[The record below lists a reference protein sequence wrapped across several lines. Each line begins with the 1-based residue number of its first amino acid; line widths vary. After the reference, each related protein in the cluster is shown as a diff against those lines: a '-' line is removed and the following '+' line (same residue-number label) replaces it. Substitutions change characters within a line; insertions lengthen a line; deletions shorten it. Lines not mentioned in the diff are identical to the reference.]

1 MCMAFLWSQTQPQHY
16 FTLRMFSPA
25 NGVHLGV
32 RDSLFSLMIFEYLFH
47 GKHFSRDWDIMVAT
61 KLSTRFLPYWN
72 LHSSI
77 GTQMCKRVTTAMRKI
92 KQGKGVGDGMVVG
105 SFLHFQFQQQ
115 ERSRRWNYTYQHKK
129 TRPSPDALLKG
140 NISTSSSLT
149 YSYPWVKKCKCNRFM
164 WILKAHKNMHFGVGF

>member
-1 MCMAFLWSQTQPQHY
+1 
-16 FTLRMFSPA
+16 
-25 NGVHLGV
+25 
-32 RDSLFSLMIFEYLFH
+32 
-47 GKHFSRDWDIMVAT
+47 MVAT

-77 GTQMCKRVTTAMRKI
+77 GTQICKRVTTAMRKI
-92 KQGKGVGDGMVVG
+92 KQGKGVGEGMVVG

-129 TRPSPDALLKG
+129 TRLSPDALLKG

-149 YSYPWVKKCKCNRFM
+149 YSYPWVKKCKCNAIHVNSESARDV
-164 WILKAHKNMHFGVGF
+164 HFGDWCGVLAAHSVPTRKLTFCVCITKFFHI